1 MRIAFK
7 TLLTIASIMLAYM
20 CYRSIMDPIEF
31 EQAKAERDKAVI
43 AKLVDIRKAQI
54 AYKEAKG
61 VYTNNFDSL
70 IHFLKYDSLMMIS
83 KKGELTDEQ
92 LEKGLTEEIALALT
106 EENAAMY
113 GIENLAEF
121 KENFRRD
128 TTYVPVL
135 PNVFGAG
142 YKVDSMAYVPFIP
155 NKKFEMETTMH
166 KTVSGIEI
174 PLFEA
179 KIPYREYLNGL
190 NKQEI
195 INLSKTATELGKYE
209 GLKVGDIYSPN
220 NNAGDWE

>member
-7 TLLTIASIMLAYM
+7 TLLVAASIMLAFM

-31 EQAKAERDKAVI
+31 EQAKSERDKAVI
-43 AKLVDIRKAQI
+43 AKLIDIRKAQI
-54 AYKEAKG
+54 AYKETKG
-61 VYTNNFDSL
+61 VYTNSFDSL

-83 KKGELTDEQ
+83 KIGELTDEQ

-106 EENAAMY
+106 EENAATY

-135 PNVFGAG
+135 PNVFAPG
-142 YKVDSMAYVPFIP
+142 YIVDSMAFVPFIKD
-155 NKKFEMETTMH
+155 KKFEMSTIMH

-179 KIPYREYLNGL
+179 KISYKDYLDGL

-195 INLSKTATELGKYE
+195 INLTKTASELGKYE

-220 NNAGDWE
+220 NNAGNWE